1 VTRTAHALVGV
12 RRVRVGTTNGP
23 KIAAAADAIRA
34 YAPGA
39 QVEGAAVESGVSD
52 QPVGFAE
59 IARGARNR
67 AMRAFALGACDLGIG
82 YEDGLVALPDLAC
95 DPPELLNVGCAAVT
109 DGATTSLGL
118 SSGFAYPP
126 RCAARSASERS
137 PIGGLFDELWAERR
151 GDETSGPSGPSG
163 LGIGNIGKL
172 SLGVLTRTEYAR
184 HAILCA
190 LVRLLHPDLYGA
202 GSAGSSAGSGA

>member
-1 VTRTAHALVGV
+1 VTTTAHALAGV

-23 KIAAAADAIRA
+23 KITAAADAIRA
-34 YAPGA
+34 YAPRA
-39 QVEGAAVESGVSD
+39 HVDGAAVESGVSD

-67 AMRAFALGACDLGIG
+67 AARAFALGGCDLGIG
-82 YEDGLVALPDLAC
+82 YEDGLVALPDLGC
-95 DPPELLNVGCAAVT
+95 DPPELLNIGCAAVT
-109 DGATTSLGL
+109 DGERTSLGL

-126 RCAARSASERS
+126 ACAARSASERS
-137 PIGGLFDELWAERR
+137 PIGDLFDALWAERR
-151 GDETSGPSGPSG
+151 ADDPAGPSG

-172 SLGVLTRTEYAR
+172 SLGVLTRSEYAR

-190 LVRLLHPDLYGA
+190 LVRLLHPDLYGV
-202 GSAGSSAGSGA
+202 GSAESPARSGA